1 MGSLLN
7 HGFKSAQ
14 RHLEQLILDNLALL
28 HQDHP
33 DKSIGPAYGY
43 ARMRQLLDEEFEEIH
58 GHHWGGDP
66 DSSGAFAYFGPGQFR
81 TFYPGLVEPAANG
94 RMFLV
99 GEACSFHHG
108 WIAGALES
116 SYRAISQY
124 LSLPQCSSKA
134 DAVYLDKAQQT
145 LRSKKVYLQRSRL

>member
-7 HGFKSAQ
+7 HGIKSAQ
-14 RHLEQLILDNLALL
+14 RHLEQLILDSLPLL

-33 DKSIGPAYGY
+33 EKSIGPAYGY

-81 TFYPGLVEPAANG
+81 TFYPDFVEPAANG
-94 RMFLV
+94 TNGIMFLV
-99 GEACSFHHG
+99 GEACRFHNG
-108 WIAGALES
+108 WIAGALKS
-116 SYRAISQY
+116 SYRAISQF
-124 LSLPQCSSKA
+124 LSILQCSSKA
-134 DAVYLDKAQQT
+134 DAVYLDKAQ
-145 LRSKKVYLQRSRL
+145 